1 MTWINNITTLG
12 MDNHQEKI
20 KALGI
25 TRSKSNY
32 INQLWKLHCRN
43 VSGVDFMA
51 TDFEDTIDEFVESEP
66 SSQQVESPL
75 NAILDTIN
83 SEPENSGSS
92 DVAKH
97 QSWLEQQLMVLKRLK
112 SDVELRLRDTSSIKE
127 NEEDRVQ

>member
-32 INQLWKLHCRN
+32 INQLWKLHCRD

>member
-32 INQLWKLHCRN
+32 INQLWKLHCRD

-127 NEEDRVQ
+127 NEENRVQ

>member
-92 DVAKH
+92 DVTKH

>member
-32 INQLWKLHCRN
+32 INQLWKIHCRD

>member
-1 MTWINNITTLG
+1 

-32 INQLWKLHCRN
+32 INQLWKLHCRD

>member
-1 MTWINNITTLG
+1 
-12 MDNHQEKI
+12 
-20 KALGI
+20 
-25 TRSKSNY
+25 
-32 INQLWKLHCRN
+32 
-43 VSGVDFMA
+43 MA

>member
-1 MTWINNITTLG
+1 

-32 INQLWKLHCRN
+32 INQLWKLHCRD

-51 TDFEDTIDEFVESEP
+51 TDFEDTIDEFVESDP

-127 NEEDRVQ
+127 NEENRVQ

>member
-1 MTWINNITTLG
+1 

-32 INQLWKLHCRN
+32 INQLWKLHCRD

-66 SSQQVESPL
+66 SSHQVESPL

>member
-32 INQLWKLHCRN
+32 INQLWKLHCRD

-97 QSWLEQQLMVLKRLK
+97 QSWLEQQLMVLKRLN